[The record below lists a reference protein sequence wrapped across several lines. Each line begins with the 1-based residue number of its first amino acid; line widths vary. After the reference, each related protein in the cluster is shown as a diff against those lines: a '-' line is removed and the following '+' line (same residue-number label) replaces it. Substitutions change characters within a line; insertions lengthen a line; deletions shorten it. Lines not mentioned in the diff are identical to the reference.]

1 MDKDDNHNQFTRPLL
16 HAIQE
21 ASPDGILV
29 VDRHSQVISYNQRFL
44 EVWQIEQKSRPD
56 DQTAYPHL
64 PEEPLLDSA
73 LRKLK
78 DPDAFLQR
86 IQELYDNPELH
97 DHTEI
102 ELTDGRTLDRHS
114 TGLFDDQN
122 NYLGRV
128 WFFRDITRQ
137 KLNEALLQDL
147 AWRDQLTGV
156 MARGYFLERAEE
168 ELQRTQRYGHT
179 PALIMLDVDHFKQV
193 NDRYGH
199 YAGDRVLVMLC
210 RRWLDTLRNNDLL
223 GRIGGEEFTILLP
236 QSDLQ
241 TALQTAERVRSITEN
256 QSVHSDGIDINC
268 TVSCG
273 VTMLDNNQNDSI
285 NDALKRADNALYSA
299 KKLGRNRV
307 EQFRKVT
314 DN

>member
-44 EVWQIEQKSRPD
+44 EVWQIEEKYRPSE
-56 DQTAYPHL
+56 QVVRQHL
-64 PEEPLLDSA
+64 PEEPLLDVA

-137 KLNEALLQDL
+137 KLNESLLQDL
-147 AWRDQLTGV
+147 AWRDPLTGI
-156 MARGYFLERAEE
+156 MTRGYFLERAEK
-168 ELQRTQRYGHT
+168 ELLRTQRYGHT
-179 PALIMLDVDHFKQV
+179 LAVIMLDVDHFKQV

-199 YAGDRVLVMLC
+199 GASDQVLKTLC
-210 RRWLDTLRNNDLL
+210 QRWLDTLRNSDLL
-223 GRIGGEEFTILLP
+223 GRIGGEEFAILLP
-236 QSDLQ
+236 QNDLEA
-241 TALQTAERVRSITEN
+241 ALQSAERIRSITAS
-256 QSVHSDGIDINC
+256 QPVHSDGIDINC

-273 VTMLDNNQNDSI
+273 VTLLDNNQNDSI
-285 NDALKRADNALYSA
+285 QDALKRADNALYNA
-299 KKLGRNRV
+299 KKRGRNRV
-307 EQFRKVT
+307 EHFRGVL
-314 DN
+314 

>member
-44 EVWQIEQKSRPD
+44 EVWQIEEKYRPSE
-56 DQTAYPHL
+56 QVMRQYV
-64 PEEPLLDSA
+64 PEEPLLDAA

-114 TGLFDDQN
+114 TGLFDEQN

-137 KLNEALLQDL
+137 KQNEALLQDL
-147 AWRDQLTGV
+147 AWRDPLTGI
-156 MARGYFLERAEE
+156 MTRGYFLERAEG
-168 ELQRTQRYGHT
+168 ELQRIQRYGHT
-179 PALIMLDVDHFKQV
+179 LAVIMLDVDHFKQV

-199 YAGDRVLVMLC
+199 GAGDQVLKTLC
-210 RRWLDTLRNNDLL
+210 QRWLDTLRNSDLL
-223 GRIGGEEFTILLP
+223 GRIGGEEFAILLP
-236 QSDLQ
+236 QNDLQ
-241 TALQTAERVRSITEN
+241 AALQTAERIRSITAS
-256 QSVHSDGIDINC
+256 QPVHSDGVDINC

-273 VTMLDNNQNDSI
+273 VTLLDNHQNDSVQG
-285 NDALKRADNALYSA
+285 ALKRADNALYNA
-299 KKLGRNRV
+299 KKRGRNRV
-307 EQFRKVT
+307 EHFREVL
-314 DN
+314 

>member
-1 MDKDDNHNQFTRPLL
+1 MDAKDSRNQFSRSLL
-16 HAIQE
+16 RAIQE

-29 VDRHSQVISYNQRFL
+29 VDQHSEVISYNQRFL
-44 EVWQIEQKSRPD
+44 EVWQIEEQCRPD
-56 DQTAYPHL
+56 EQSMYKNL
-64 PEEPLLDSA
+64 SEEPLLDSA

-78 DPDAFLQR
+78 NPDAFLQR
-86 IQELYDNPELH
+86 IQELYDNPTLH
-97 DHTEI
+97 DHAEI
-102 ELTDGRTLDRHS
+102 ELNDGRTLDRHS

-147 AWRDQLTGV
+147 AWRDPLTGT
-156 MARGYFLERAEE
+156 MTRGYFLERAEE
-168 ELQRTQRYGHT
+168 ELQRAERYGHT
-179 PALIMLDVDHFKQV
+179 LAVIMLDVDHFKEV

-199 YAGDRVLVMLC
+199 YAGDRVLVILC
-210 RRWLDTLRNNDLL
+210 QRWLEAIRNNDLL

-241 TALQTAERVRSITEN
+241 TALQTAERVRSITAS
-256 QSVHSDGIDINC
+256 QPVHSDGIDINC

-273 VTMLDNNQNDSI
+273 VTMLDNNQNDSVK
-285 NDALKRADNALYSA
+285 DALKRADNALYSA

-307 EQFRKVT
+307 EQFSGIV
-314 DN
+314 